1 MPYGFQDAMDIGEE
15 KRYSYAM
22 PESPYIT
29 IFLSAVGE
37 RYADLRIIQPPAEK
51 VMEQSMQRYGQLTPV
66 VVGKE
71 GERYEMVDGF
81 KRLRAGRRLGYERLQ
96 ARVMAGGRRA
106 MKAAMIYLNTKART
120 IGDLESAMVIR
131 SLYREEHLSQVEIA
145 TLLDRHKSFVCRRL
159 QLVEKLSDEV
169 LEHLKLGLIN
179 ITTGRELSRLP
190 AGNQAD
196 TLSTVLK
203 YGFTGSETSELVRL
217 LLEEPRWNHDMILRY
232 PESILTDRHPERPC
246 RDWHRGFYNR
256 LVKMDVYLS
265 AATPGQ
271 LDTCQPERLLP
282 VIEHLQSALADI
294 HEHFMRW

>member
-1 MPYGFQDAMDIGEE
+1 
-15 KRYSYAM
+15 
-22 PESPYIT
+22 
-29 IFLSAVGE
+29 
-37 RYADLRIIQPPAEK
+37 
-51 VMEQSMQRYGQLTPV
+51 
-66 VVGKE
+66 
-71 GERYEMVDGF
+71 
-81 KRLRAGRRLGYERLQ
+81 
-96 ARVMAGGRRA
+96 

-232 PESILTDRHPERPC
+232 PESILTDRIRNGPAGIGIAAFTIAWSRWMFIYPQPP
-246 RDWHRGFYNR
+246 RTTG
-256 LVKMDVYLS
+256 YLS
-265 AATPGQ
+265 AGAAT
-271 LDTCQPERLLP
+271 TRNRA
-282 VIEHLQSALADI
+282 SAI
-294 HEHFMRW
+294 GIGRHT